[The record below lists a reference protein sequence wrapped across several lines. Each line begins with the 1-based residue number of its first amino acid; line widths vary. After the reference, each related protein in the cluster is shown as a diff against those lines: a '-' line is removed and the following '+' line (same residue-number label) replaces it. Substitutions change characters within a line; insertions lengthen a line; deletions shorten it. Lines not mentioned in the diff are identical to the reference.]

1 MKKLLFATTNQSKIN
16 RFKEGLLK
24 KGVELLSL
32 GDLNLNIEVEESGTS
47 AIDNALIK
55 ARAYQTL
62 VDIPIM
68 AMDDNLFLEGVP
80 DKEQP
85 GTNVRR
91 VGSKRLTDEE
101 MINHYTNL
109 VNKYGVNGKITARWV
124 YGIAIINKT
133 REYTH
138 TWSKSDFYLVSNPT
152 EKRDIGYPLNSI
164 SINKK
169 LNKYFTDMTEKDKIS
184 PQEDESDI
192 IDFIAN
198 SLEV

>member
-16 RFKEGLLK
+16 RFYEGLLK
-24 KGVELLSL
+24 KGIELLSL
-32 GDLNLNIEVEESGTS
+32 DDLNLNIEVEENGTT

-80 DKEQP
+80 EDEQP

-91 VGSKRLTDEE
+91 VDGKRLTDEE

-109 VNKYGVNGKITARWV
+109 VNKYGVNGKN
-124 YGIAIINKT
+124 YC
-133 REYTH
+133 
-138 TWSKSDFYLVSNPT
+138 
-152 EKRDIGYPLNSI
+152 
-164 SINKK
+164 
-169 LNKYFTDMTEKDKIS
+169 
-184 PQEDESDI
+184 
-192 IDFIAN
+192 
-198 SLEV
+198 SLGLWYCHN

>member
-16 RFKEGLLK
+16 RFYEELLK

-32 GDLNLNIEVEESGTS
+32 DDLNIEVEENGTS
-47 AIDNALIK
+47 AIENALIK
-55 ARAYQTL
+55 ARVYNPL
-62 VDIPIM
+62 VDIPVL

-80 DKEQP
+80 EDEQP

-91 VGSKRLTDEE
+91 VDGKRLTDEE

-133 REYTH
+133 QEYTH
-138 TWSKSDFYLVSNPT
+138 TWSKSDFYLVSNPA
-152 EKRDIGYPLNSI
+152 EKRDVGYPLNSI

-169 LNKYFTDMTEKDKIS
+169 LNKYFTDMTEEDKIS